1 MTFAPTGLAGAA
13 LVLFEGLP
21 EMYQLDVP
29 VAVQAVLVAPI
40 ALNEMVPAVVLIARG
55 CSGPL
60 VVTAPHR
67 GVAEPAG

>member
-1 MTFAPTGLAGAA
+1 
-13 LVLFEGLP
+13 
-21 EMYQLDVP
+21 MYQLDVP